1 MKEEKEKEEMEEK
14 EKAKAKMMHGQWMQ
28 KHLGCNPRLDLGHF
42 QVGSLHYGSLI
53 EGLYTL

>member
-28 KHLGCNPRLDLGHF
+28 KHLGCKPRPDLGHF
-42 QVGSLHYGSLI
+42 QVGS
-53 EGLYTL
+53 